1 MLTSIFALFQ
11 MADNGWVDGICHAEP
26 GLPKLLILSL
36 ERIGVMEPPE
46 YTYREYT
53 SKGTLRCDM
62 MVFVGRSTRYPDVD
76 PWFISTSG
84 FRFADTYRKAAHKAL
99 RRLRVTYKHHL
110 QRTPMGFFPPTE
122 RRGRTWIDRMRGLG
136 REEEDLEDTVSHL
149 SIYLTGLDE
158 LYRVQA
164 AQLKRLIHRAEKA
177 TQELEEQRTRAERA
191 EYSLAALQAQT
202 QDFGSRRG
210 LGGWIEEEE
219 DPEETHIDRGTQ
231 TDGEDKHLP
240 IKKRFIWTEEESP

>member
-1 MLTSIFALFQ
+1 
-11 MADNGWVDGICHAEP
+11 MADNGWVDRICHAEP

-46 YTYREYT
+46 YACREYT

-62 MVFVGRSTRYPDVD
+62 MVFVGKSTRYPDVD

-84 FRFADTYRKAAHKAL
+84 FRLPDTYRKATHKAL
-99 RRLRVTYKHHL
+99 RRMRVIYKHHL

-122 RRGRTWIDRMRGLG
+122 GRGRTWIARMRGLG

-158 LYRVQA
+158 LYREQA
-164 AQLKRLIHRAEKA
+164 AQLK
-177 TQELEEQRTRAERA
+177 
-191 EYSLAALQAQT
+191 
-202 QDFGSRRG
+202 
-210 LGGWIEEEE
+210 
-219 DPEETHIDRGTQ
+219 
-231 TDGEDKHLP
+231 
-240 IKKRFIWTEEESP
+240 